1 MRGDLTIRTV
11 RTGSGATAV
20 QVVQNKGRQR
30 SFLKHIGSAHTEHE
44 LELLMAEAQQ
54 YAEAH
59 CRQPNLFAETPP
71 PPPPPPSSFQDAFA
85 RSKLVGVTHQFA
97 RRVLLACA
105 RKCGLGDLPELYLDL
120 ALMRIIEPASKLMT
134 LELLVSHF
142 NVQYARRSLH
152 RMLPKLLEYQAAIE
166 SAAIQTARDDMQEKF
181 SLVLYD
187 VTTLYFESFKE
198 YDFQKPGF
206 SKDNKPMQP
215 QIVIGLITTRS
226 GFPVMHEVFE
236 GNTFE
241 GHTMLAV
248 VKRFQERV
256 GETKPVI
263 VADAAMLSKANMQQ
277 LEQEGYCYIVGA
289 RLASTAAGFI
299 DQIDRT
305 LPRTDKAMRRF
316 DYGHAVEKA
325 SIICEFSD
333 ARYKKDKREF
343 DKQVKRALDL
353 LERNEPGRRAK
364 FVKKSKEKNKS
375 FTFDTALQAKTE
387 KLLGVKGFVTNISEK
402 TMSSEDVISYY
413 RDLWHVEQAFRMSKS
428 DLQARPIFHR
438 TQDAIRAHTLICF
451 MGLMMGKYLE
461 IHTKRSLRQVR
472 KELLK
477 VHEAHIRD
485 EQTGEIHVLQMDAG
499 EFSSSVIGK
508 LLDSE
513 LSH

>member
-1 MRGDLTIRTV
+1 
-11 RTGSGATAV
+11 
-20 QVVQNKGRQR
+20 
-30 SFLKHIGSAHTEHE
+30 
-44 LELLMAEAQQ
+44 
-54 YAEAH
+54 
-59 CRQPNLFAETPP
+59 
-71 PPPPPPSSFQDAFA
+71 
-85 RSKLVGVTHQFA
+85 
-97 RRVLLACA
+97 
-105 RKCGLGDLPELYLDL
+105 
-120 ALMRIIEPASKLMT
+120 
-134 LELLVSHF
+134 
-142 NVQYARRSLH
+142 
-152 RMLPKLLEYQAAIE
+152 MLPKLLEHQAAIE
-166 SAAIQTARDDMQEKF
+166 GAAIQTAHDELQEKF

-241 GHTMLAV
+241 GHTMLAILR
-248 VKRFQERV
+248 RFQERV

-277 LEQEGYCYIVGA
+277 LEKEGYCYIVGA

-305 LPRTDKAMRRF
+305 LPRTDKAMHRF
-316 DYGHAVEKA
+316 IYVAVENA
-325 SIICEFSD
+325 TMICEFSD

-364 FVKKSKEKNKS
+364 FVKKSKKKDKS
-375 FTFDTALQAKTE
+375 FIFDTVLQAKTE
-387 KLLGVKGFVTNISEK
+387 KLLGVKGYVTNIPEK
-402 TMSSEDVISYY
+402 TMSSAEVVAYY
-413 RDLWHVEQAFRMSKS
+413 HDLWHVEQAFRMSKS

-438 TQDAIRAHTLICF
+438 TQEAIRAHMLVCF

-461 IHTKRSLRQVR
+461 INMKRSLRQIR
-472 KELLK
+472 KELLQ
-477 VHEAHIRD
+477 VHEAHIRN
-485 EQTGEIHVLQMDAG
+485 EQTGEVLVMQMDAG
-499 EFSSSVIGK
+499 DFAGSVLDN
-508 LLDSE
+508 LLNSE

>member
-11 RTGSGATAV
+11 RTASGATAV
-20 QVVQNKGRQR
+20 QVVQNKGKQR
-30 SFLKHIGSAHTEHE
+30 SSLKHIGSAHSEHE
-44 LELLMAEAQQ
+44 LELLMAEARQ
-54 YAEAH
+54 YAETH
-59 CRQPNLFAETPP
+59 CRQPNLFAETS
-71 PPPPPPSSFQDAFA
+71 PPPPPSSFQDAFT
-85 RSKLVGVTHQFA
+85 RSKLIGVTHQFA
-97 RRVLLACA
+97 RKVLLACA

-120 ALMRIIEPASKLMT
+120 ALMRIIEPASKLRT
-134 LELLVSHF
+134 LELLESHF
-142 NVQYARRSLH
+142 NVQYARRTLQ
-152 RMLPKLLEYQAAIE
+152 RMLPKLLEHQAAIE
-166 SAAIQTARDDMQEKF
+166 GAAIQTAHDELQEKF

-215 QIVIGLITTRS
+215 QIVIGLITTRT
-226 GFPVMHEVFE
+226 GFPLMHEVFE

-241 GHTMLAV
+241 GHTMLAIV
-248 VKRFQERV
+248 RRFQERV

-277 LEQEGYCYIVGA
+277 LEKEGYCYIVGA

-305 LPRTDKAMRRF
+305 LPRTDKAMHRF
-316 DYGHAVEKA
+316 IYVAVENA
-325 SIICEFSD
+325 TMICEFSD

-364 FVKKSKEKNKS
+364 FVKKSKKKDKS
-375 FTFDTALQAKTE
+375 FIFDTVLQAKTE
-387 KLLGVKGFVTNISEK
+387 KLLGVKGYVTNIPEK
-402 TMSSEDVISYY
+402 TMSSAEVVAYY
-413 RDLWHVEQAFRMSKS
+413 HDLWHVEQAFRMSKS

-438 TQDAIRAHTLICF
+438 TQEAIRAHMLVCF

-461 IHTKRSLRQVR
+461 INTKRSLRQIR
-472 KELLK
+472 KELLQ
-477 VHEAHIRD
+477 VHEAHIRN
-485 EQTGEIHVLQMDAG
+485 EQTGEVLVMQMDAS
-499 EFSSSVIGK
+499 EFAGSVLGS

>member
-11 RTGSGATAV
+11 RTASGAIAV
-20 QVVQNKGRQR
+20 QVVQNKGKQR
-30 SFLKHIGSAHTEHE
+30 SSLKHIGSAHSEHE
-44 LELLMAEAQQ
+44 LELLM
-54 YAEAH
+54 AEAH
-59 CRQPNLFAETPP
+59 CRQPNLFAET

-97 RRVLLACA
+97 RKVLLACA
-105 RKCGLGDLPELYLDL
+105 RKCGFGDLHELYLDL
-120 ALMRIIEPASKLMT
+120 ALMRIIEPASKLRT
-134 LELLVSHF
+134 LELLESHF
-142 NVQYARRSLH
+142 NVQYARRTLH
-152 RMLPKLLEYQAAIE
+152 RMLPKLLEHQAAIE
-166 SAAIQTARDDMQEKF
+166 SAANQTAHDELQEKF

-241 GHTMLAV
+241 GHTMLAIV
-248 VKRFQERV
+248 RRFQERV

-277 LEQEGYCYIVGA
+277 LEKEGYCYIVGA

-299 DQIDRT
+299 DQIYRT
-305 LPRTDKAMRRF
+305 LPRKDKAMHRF
-316 DYGHAVEKA
+316 IYEVVENA
-325 SIICEFSD
+325 TMICEFSD
-333 ARYKKDKREF
+333 SRYKKDKREF
-343 DKQVKRALDL
+343 DKQVKQALDL
-353 LERNEPGRRAK
+353 LERSEPGRRAK
-364 FVKKSKEKNKS
+364 FVKKSKEKDKP
-375 FTFDTALQAKTE
+375 FIFDTALQAKTE
-387 KLLGVKGFVTNISEK
+387 KLLGVKGYVTNIPEK
-402 TMSSEDVISYY
+402 TMSSVEVIAYY
-413 RDLWHVEQAFRMSKS
+413 HDLWHVEQAFRMSKS

-438 TQDAIRAHTLICF
+438 TQEAIRAHMLVCF

-461 IHTKRSLRQVR
+461 INTKRSLRQIR
-472 KELLK
+472 KELLQ
-477 VHEAHIRD
+477 VHEAHIRN
-485 EQTGEIHVLQMDAG
+485 EQTGEVLVMQMDAG
-499 EFSSSVIGK
+499 DFAGSVLDN
-508 LLDSE
+508 LLNSE

>member
-11 RTGSGATAV
+11 RTASGATAV
-20 QVVQNKGRQR
+20 QVVQNKGKQR
-30 SFLKHIGSAHTEHE
+30 SSLKHIGSAHSEHE
-44 LELLMAEAQQ
+44 LELLMAEARQ
-54 YAEAH
+54 YAETH
-59 CRQPNLFAETPP
+59 CRQPNLFAETS
-71 PPPPPPSSFQDAFA
+71 PPPPPSSFQDAFT
-85 RSKLVGVTHQFA
+85 RSKLIGVTHQFA
-97 RRVLLACA
+97 RKVLLACA

-120 ALMRIIEPASKLMT
+120 ALMRIIEQASKLRT
-134 LELLVSHF
+134 LELLESHF
-142 NVQYARRSLH
+142 NVQYARRTLQ
-152 RMLPKLLEYQAAIE
+152 RMLPKLLEHQAAIE
-166 SAAIQTARDDMQEKF
+166 CAAIQTAHDELQEKF

-241 GHTMLAV
+241 GHTMLAIV
-248 VKRFQERV
+248 RRFQERV

-277 LEQEGYCYIVGA
+277 LEKEGYCYIVGA

-316 DYGHAVEKA
+316 IYVAVENA
-325 SIICEFSD
+325 TMICEFSD

-343 DKQVKRALDL
+343 DTV
-353 LERNEPGRRAK
+353 
-364 FVKKSKEKNKS
+364 
-375 FTFDTALQAKTE
+375 LQAKTE
-387 KLLGVKGFVTNISEK
+387 KLLGVKGYVTNIPEK
-402 TMSSEDVISYY
+402 TMSSAEVVAYY
-413 RDLWHVEQAFRMSKS
+413 HDLWHVEQAFRMSKS
-428 DLQARPIFHR
+428 DLQARTIFHR
-438 TQDAIRAHTLICF
+438 TQEAIRAHMLVCF

-461 IHTKRSLRQVR
+461 INTKRSLRQIR
-472 KELLK
+472 KELLQ
-477 VHEAHIRD
+477 VHEAHIRN
-485 EQTGEIHVLQMDAG
+485 EQTGEVLVMQMDTGDFAG
-499 EFSSSVIGK
+499 SVLSS
-508 LLDSE
+508 LLNSE

>member
-11 RTGSGATAV
+11 RTASGATAV
-20 QVVQNKGRQR
+20 QVVQNKGKQR
-30 SFLKHIGSAHTEHE
+30 SSLKHIGSAHSEHE
-44 LELLMAEAQQ
+44 LELLMAEARQ
-54 YAEAH
+54 YAETH
-59 CRQPNLFAETPP
+59 CRQPNLFAETS
-71 PPPPPPSSFQDAFA
+71 PPPPPSSFQDAFT
-85 RSKLVGVTHQFA
+85 RSKLIGVTHQFA
-97 RRVLLACA
+97 RKVLLACA

-120 ALMRIIEPASKLMT
+120 ALMRIIEPASKLRT
-134 LELLVSHF
+134 LELLESHF
-142 NVQYARRSLH
+142 NVQYARRTLQ
-152 RMLPKLLEYQAAIE
+152 RMLPKLLEHQAAIE
-166 SAAIQTARDDMQEKF
+166 CAAIQTAHDELQEKF

-206 SKDNKPMQP
+206 SKNNKPMQP

-241 GHTMLAV
+241 GHTMLAIV
-248 VKRFQERV
+248 RRFQERV

-277 LEQEGYCYIVGA
+277 LEKEGYCYIVGA

-316 DYGHAVEKA
+316 IYVAVENA
-325 SIICEFSD
+325 TMICEFSD

-343 DKQVKRALDL
+343 DTV
-353 LERNEPGRRAK
+353 
-364 FVKKSKEKNKS
+364 
-375 FTFDTALQAKTE
+375 LQAKTE
-387 KLLGVKGFVTNISEK
+387 KLLGVKGYVTNIPEK
-402 TMSSEDVISYY
+402 TMSSTEVVAYY
-413 RDLWHVEQAFRMSKS
+413 HDLWHVEQAFRMSKS

-438 TQDAIRAHTLICF
+438 TQEAIRAHMLVCF

-461 IHTKRSLRQVR
+461 INTKRSLRQIR
-472 KELLK
+472 KELLQ
-477 VHEAHIRD
+477 VHEAHIRN
-485 EQTGEIHVLQMDAG
+485 EQTGEVLVMQMDTGDFAG
-499 EFSSSVIGK
+499 SVLSS
-508 LLDSE
+508 LLNSE